1 MREEQASSD
10 LFELQGHYIQVSV
23 EEIVAVLDPVRAT
36 WDERLEQLTLTMKD
50 WEHLM
55 RAQDAGVDLDES
67 GSESGNNELAESE
80 EQQAE
85 ESEEQ
90 KPVDPPKKC
99 KRGRLRVGM
108 TDLQTDRWTDRR

>member
-67 GSESGNNELAESE
+67 GSESGNNELAESRTAASRGIRG
-80 EQQAE
+80 AE
-85 ESEEQ
+85 ARRPAE
-90 KPVDPPKKC
+90 K
-99 KRGRLRVGM
+99 M
-108 TDLQTDRWTDRR
+108 QTWAA